1 MSNAAIQIVLIKPLK
16 FMIIKR
22 SQITKKKAFNWTA
35 GMKILSSI
43 SCPKTTMVGRE
54 IQSSSICPR

>member
-1 MSNAAIQIVLIKPLK
+1 MNIKIKLRSQI
-16 FMIIKR
+16 MNIKR
-22 SQITKKKAFNWTA
+22 SQIMKKKAFNWTA

-54 IQSSSICPR
+54 IQSSSIYPR